1 MIYLIY
7 GKLIHKNLVF
17 IVVEIGGIGYK
28 IFVSQRTYKELPKNG
43 TKIKVFCYHRIKQE
57 EIPELYG
64 FLSEK
69 ELEIFELLI
78 SISGV
83 GPKSALSI
91 LGVVKLDKFLAA
103 VQQGRAD
110 LISKSWGIGK
120 KKAER
125 IILELKG
132 KIKNIKI
139 HGEIAL
145 LESDNDLESALKNL
159 GYKQKEIEH
168 TLSSIPEKIKKIEE
182 RLKLALRFLNRK

>member
-1 MIYLIY
+1 M
-7 GKLIHKNLVF
+7 
-17 IVVEIGGIGYK
+17 
-28 IFVSQRTYKELPKNG
+28 
-43 TKIKVFCYHRIKQE
+43 
-57 EIPELYG
+57 
-64 FLSEK
+64 
-69 ELEIFELLI
+69 
-78 SISGV
+78 
-83 GPKSALSI
+83 
-91 LGVVKLDKFLAA
+91 DKFLAA